1 MDFDALF
8 RDNLDLD
15 YTDQFHKFVQQNDDA
30 DITDFFQHLHQNIK
44 QVYCNDEI
52 EEILADRLQSVYGSL
67 PNYAIW
73 DIAQYLYDLRSKGT
87 VLTIKIDGF
96 WYFAFLND

>member
-8 RDNLDLD
+8 QDNLD
-15 YTDQFHKFVQQNDDA
+15 YTDQFYQFVQQNDDA
-30 DITDFFQHLHQNIK
+30 DITDFFRHLDQNIK
-44 QVYCNDEI
+44 QVYCNDDI

-67 PNYAIW
+67 PNYAKW
-73 DIAQYLYDLRSKGT
+73 DTEQYLYDLRSKGT
-87 VLTIKIDGF
+87 VLIIKIDGF